1 MPSGQGPSQASEMS
15 ANPSKCSVDLYL
27 DNKTIASGVVGPTPI
42 AVCMKLSFNEG
53 GAAVPLP
60 NDCTGRVLG
69 EGGGGGGGVIVCS
82 TDRHCLYKH
91 LHSGPLL
98 SPTGHSV
105 PPYTQQLLKLE
116 ATTPVCLPAALLE
129 ITTPLISKVWEHELA
144 THPDQSFASYV
155 VNGIKRGF
163 RVSYDHTRTRASSES
178 NMASAIEHPDVVSDY
193 RWTAWWSFL
202 SHKFHIFIAT

>member
-1 MPSGQGPSQASEMS
+1 MRKWYAQRVVTMRFSCAHIIDALAREDTACACGESVKFNTRKMRHTTNSQNIVTLNNS
-15 ANPSKCSVDLYL
+15 DL
-27 DNKTIASGVVGPTPI
+27 KV
-42 AVCMKLSFNEG
+42 
-53 GAAVPLP
+53 
-60 NDCTGRVLG
+60 
-69 EGGGGGGGVIVCS
+69 VCS

-116 ATTPVCLPAALLE
+116 ACVPTTPVCLPAALLE

-163 RVSYDHTRTRASSES
+163 RVSYDHTRTQASSES
-178 NMASAIEHPDVVSDY
+178 NMASAIERPDVVSDTY
-193 RWTAWWSFL
+193 SRRCRWTAWWSFL